1 MAATLAE
8 LPAAEEFLSEG
19 LITSVL
25 DIIKTGKEASAY
37 LCRAHPSL
45 GHKYAVLK
53 VYHERTR
60 RNFANSTAYT
70 EGRIILSGQVAR
82 AVASKSETGRAF
94 ESAIWIDYEYEALNA
109 LYDAGADVPEP
120 FASNEH
126 AILMEYVGRGREPAP
141 QLQVSTL
148 ERDEAAA
155 VLDRLVWNVE
165 TWLRHNLVHA
175 DLSAYNVL
183 YLGEGRVKV
192 IDFPQA
198 VDPRFA
204 PASRRLFERDLSNLG
219 RYFARTGIAFDAPTV
234 AEDLWERW
242 RLGRL

>member
-8 LPAAEEFLSEG
+8 IPAAEEFLSEG

-25 DIIKTGKEASAY
+25 DIIQSGKEASAY
-37 LCRAHPSL
+37 LCRSSPSL
-45 GHKYAVLK
+45 GRKYAVLK

-60 RNFANSTAYT
+60 RNFANSAAYT

-82 AVASKSETGRAF
+82 AVASKTATGLAF
-94 ESAIWIDYEYEALNA
+94 EAAIWIDHEYEALNA

-120 FASNEH
+120 LASNEH
-126 AILMEYVGRGREPAP
+126 AILMEYIGRGREPAP
-141 QLQVSTL
+141 QLQSSSL
-148 ERDEAAA
+148 EPAEAAA
-155 VLDRLVWNVE
+155 LLERLLWNVE
-165 TWLRHNLVHA
+165 CWLRHNLVHA

-183 YLGEGRVKV
+183 YLGQGRLKV

-204 PASRRLFERDLSNLG
+204 PAARRLLERDLTNLA
-219 RYFARTGIAFDAPTV
+219 RYFARCGLTLDGPSA
-234 AEDLWERW
+234 AEALWERW